1 MADSLDASWVDY
13 YQKVYATDNT
23 WLDYSNAHVQ
33 GQTFGIALEA
43 AGPIS
48 GKRCLD
54 VGCGRGQL
62 SLALAALQAKE
73 VVGVDIIADS
83 INACRE
89 RHPQVRW
96 EIGTPE
102 NEEFCKSLGQFDL
115 MFCIELLQLVGWQ
128 KTLRSLWDRV
138 SSGGRIV
145 VIVPNKNNPIVQKT
159 IARFAGKYVAPNPAE
174 LTELV
179 SELPDVDCW
188 AFRGMD
194 FQQDQR
200 IVPYVTSPWVN
211 SSSSDI
217 TSNRLVI
224 AIQKRSSLVNP
235 ANN

>member
-1 MADSLDASWVDY
+1 MANTLEASWVDY

-83 INACRE
+83 INACRI
-89 RHPQVRW
+89 RHPHVRW

-102 NEEFCKSLGQFDL
+102 NEEFCQSLGQFDL
-115 MFCIELLQLVGWQ
+115 LFCIELLQRVSWR

-138 SSGGRIV
+138 SPGGRV
-145 VIVPNKNNPIVQKT
+145 VVVVPNKNNPIVQKT
-159 IARFAGKYVAPNPAE
+159 IARFAGTYVAPNPAE
-174 LTELV
+174 LSELV
-179 SELPDVDCW
+179 LELPEVDCW

-194 FQQDQR
+194 FQEDQR

-224 AIQKRSSLVNP
+224 AIQRRNDRMAPSKN
-235 ANN
+235 